1 MNQHHLKVP
10 PQVIAQILTHTPI
23 WVYGLLIALI
33 IFGIQQAR
41 SRTVNAVLA
50 YFLPFGMIALSLA
63 GINSSFG
70 IQPTSLAMWAIG
82 LLLMTG
88 IGFKYFR
95 DDRVTFNRSSRVF
108 FIPGSWVPFFVI
120 MAIFLSK
127 YLFGVMR
134 ALNADILSNPA
145 FVATLSF
152 AYGCFSGYFSSRAL
166 NLMIKAKA
174 SSSTTTQTD
183 SIKITTDV

>member
-50 YFLPFGMIALSLA
+50 YFLPSGMIALSLA

-82 LLLMTG
+82 LLL
-88 IGFKYFR
+88 
-95 DDRVTFNRSSRVF
+95 
-108 FIPGSWVPFFVI
+108 
-120 MAIFLSK
+120 
-127 YLFGVMR
+127 

-174 SSSTTTQTD
+174 SSITTTQTD